1 MIIMETLFTGAA
13 ILDLLS
19 QIDELKDKDLN
30 IQQDG
35 PVFQLSIG
43 DSTYNILPDDPT
55 DVKVDD
61 DVVDAVA
68 DANDDALEDIVTDA
82 EVEGG
87 PIIDTIKDLL
97 VGGLIRM
104 GSKSL
109 GKNIADGIID
119 RATSRR

>member
-1 MIIMETLFTGAA
+1 METLFTGAA
-13 ILDLLS
+13 ILDFLS

-30 IQQDG
+30 IQQNG
-35 PVFQLSIG
+35 TVFQISIG

-55 DVKVDD
+55 DIKVDD
-61 DVVDAVA
+61 SVVDAVA
-68 DANDDALEDIVTDA
+68 DANDDTLEDIVTDADA

-87 PIIDTIKDLL
+87 PIINTIKDLL

-119 RATSRR
+119 RANSRR